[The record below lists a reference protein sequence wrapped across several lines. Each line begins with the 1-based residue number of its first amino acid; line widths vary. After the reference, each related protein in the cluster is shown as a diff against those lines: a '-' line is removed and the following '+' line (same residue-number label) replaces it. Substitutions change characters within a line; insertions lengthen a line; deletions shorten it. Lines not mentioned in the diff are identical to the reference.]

1 MSVTD
6 TPVSP
11 HVRQLLDPVQVSPP
25 RLTQIKRL
33 TGRDEPTNFDLL
45 CLLPIDAQPR
55 LRVSRVADLGP
66 SMEGSSVAVPLIAD
80 AHIPAT
86 RSDGPIFV
94 RCRDKEGDRLLL
106 TFFHT
111 TMESVQSRLPLGAL
125 RIAKGKLSFRDGW
138 ARLANPA
145 IVTAD
150 EDSRISAW
158 EAIRPLTEG
167 MSTAVLQRTI
177 VSALV
182 GCIDELEAIGWKA
195 PLAALHMPNSAEGAA
210 VDGPA
215 RRALAF
221 DELLCGQLAGLLEA
235 RKRQRTSAPLPAG
248 GALRT
253 LLYNV
258 LPYRLTDWQ
267 RQAVEEI
274 LADVRGPRIMRR
286 LLQGDVGSGK
296 TVCALLVAAD
306 VVEAGGLVIL
316 LAPTTVLAE
325 QHARTILPLANQ
337 VGLKVVGTLTGSSST
352 LEREA
357 MRTYLAAGDAGLLI
371 ATHAALE
378 EGMSFPRLRLLI
390 VDEEHRWGTLQRQQ
404 LLRTGADYLAL
415 SATPIPRTLAL
426 ARAGDIEV
434 SSLEGR
440 PPGRLAVRTSG
451 HPTSRIGDVVIAAEK
466 IIAGGGTVFWL
477 CPSIDVVDG
486 APTTSVLE
494 RFEAFRSRFGDR
506 CELLHGRLVDTARD
520 RTLERVRSGATR
532 ILISTTIIEVGV
544 DIGSAN
550 MMVVENA
557 ERFGLATL
565 HQLRGRVGRRGQQA
579 YCILIYSSPLS
590 DIALS
595 RLNIMRAI
603 DSGFEL
609 ARYDLLLRNEGDL
622 LGERQSGTPSHRFV
636 SLPDHEDLI
645 LKARAEAE
653 ELLATDPELT
663 SARGATLRTMMRLF
677 DRSA

>member
-1 MSVTD
+1 
-6 TPVSP
+6 
-11 HVRQLLDPVQVSPP
+11 LDPVRLSPA
-25 RLTQIKRL
+25 RLNQIKRL
-33 TGRDEPTNFDLL
+33 TGRDEPTNLDVLS
-45 CLLPIDAQPR
+45 LLPIDAQPR

-80 AHIPAT
+80 AHIAPT
-86 RSDGPIFV
+86 RPDGPIMS
-94 RCRDKEGDRLLL
+94 RCHDKEGGRMLL

-111 TMESVQSRLPLGAL
+111 TMESVLSRLPPGAL
-125 RIAKGKLSFRDGW
+125 RIVKGKLSFRDRW
-138 ARLANPA
+138 ARLANPQ

-150 EDSRISAW
+150 EDTRISAW

-182 GCIDELEAIGWKA
+182 GCIEELEAIGWKKSLSA
-195 PLAALHMPNSAEGAA
+195 IHMPNSREGAA

-235 RKRQRTSAPLPAG
+235 RKRQRTGAPLPAG
-248 GALRT
+248 GALRAS
-253 LLYNV
+253 LYKAI
-258 LPYRLTDWQ
+258 PYSLTEWQ
-267 RQAVEEI
+267 SKAVEEV
-274 LADVRGPRIMRR
+274 LGDLRGPRVMRR

-296 TVCALLVAAD
+296 TVVALLVAAD
-306 VVEAGGLVIL
+306 VIEAGGLVIL

-325 QHARTILPLANQ
+325 QHARTILPPANA

-352 LEREA
+352 LDRDA
-357 MRTYLAAGDAGLLI
+357 MRTFLAGGEPGLLI

-378 EGMSFPRLRLLI
+378 EGMAFPGLRLLI
-390 VDEEHRWGTLQRQQ
+390 VDEEHRWGKAQREALLQ
-404 LLRTGADYLAL
+404 TGADYLAL

-426 ARAGDIEV
+426 CRAGDVEV
-434 SSLEGR
+434 SSLLGR
-440 PPGRLAVRTSG
+440 PPGRLPVVTSA

-466 IIAGGGTVFWL
+466 VMAQDGTVFWL

-494 RFEAFRSRFGDR
+494 RFEVLRSRFGDR
-506 CELLHGRLVDTARD
+506 CELLHGRLVDAARD
-520 RTLERVRSGATR
+520 RTLERVRSGETR
-532 ILISTTIIEVGV
+532 LLISTTIIEVGV
-544 DIGSAN
+544 NVPSGT

-565 HQLRGRVGRRGQQA
+565 HQLRGRVGRAAGLQG
-579 YCILIYSSPLS
+579 YCVLIYSSPLT
-590 DIALS
+590 DVALA

-636 SLPDHEDLI
+636 ALPEHEDLI

-653 ELLATDPELT
+653 ALLESDPDLT
-663 SARGATLRTMMRLF
+663 SERGATLPIMMRLF
-677 DRSA
+677 HG